1 MNPKKPTPRYITITM
16 VKFKTKRI
24 LKTAS
29 KKKSVTCKGTPI
41 SMSADFSTEI
51 LQARRYW
58 HETFQVIKSKNL
70 QPRLFHPAR
79 LSF

>member
-51 LQARRYW
+51 LQARRD
-58 HETFQVIKSKNL
+58 
-70 QPRLFHPAR
+70 
-79 LSF
+79 